1 VIATAVPDTEI
12 VHDLAMVSTVYE
24 VKRPW
29 YARLWIL
36 ISAALVLVVVGVVAA
51 VVVLT
56 RRAQLAPAGRTIAGV
71 AVGGLDERQLRAAV
85 ESSVRVQVQKP
96 ILVRVTGADQT
107 FTLDPVAAGI
117 SLDADA
123 TVRAGLAGTA
133 AALPAVLT
141 VDSAQLRAALAT
153 HRVAATD
160 TVVKLAAP
168 SPRLEAKGDTS
179 YTPVTAGIDRTA
191 GTPGW
196 SLDPAA
202 AATAVEAA
210 ARAGQT
216 EVSVPGTA
224 VAPATRPANLAG
236 VDQLIGTF
244 TTYHPCCAARVTN
257 IHLIA
262 KIVDGTVVAPGK
274 TFSLNGKV
282 GERTRDK
289 GFVPA
294 PAIVAGELEDQLGGG
309 VSQFSTTLFNAAWF
323 AGLPILEHQ
332 PHSKYISRYP
342 PGREATLDWGNIDN
356 IFRNDTPAP
365 VVIRVK
371 TTGTSVTVGLYGH
384 TGERRVVSETGPRDP
399 VGADGGFSIRVTR
412 TVYDDDRKTGSTTF
426 RWTYDGLD

>member
-85 ESSVRVQVQKP
+85 ESSVRAQVQKP

-196 SLDPAA
+196 SLDPA

-342 PGREATLDWGNIDN
+342 PGREATLDYDTIDQV
-356 IFRNDTPAP
+356 FRNTTKTA
-365 VVIRVK
+365 VVIRTM
-371 TTGTSVTVGLYGH
+371 TTDTSVTVALYGH
-384 TGERRVVSETGPRDP
+384 TGDRTVSSTTGPRLPRD
-399 VGADGGFSIRVTR
+399 GGGFSI
-412 TVYDDDRKTGSTTF
+412 TVQRQVRDRGAVTGSDTL
-426 RWTYDGLD
+426 RWTYTGFD

>member
-1 VIATAVPDTEI
+1 MIATAVPDTEI

-36 ISAALVLVVVGVVAA
+36 ISAALVPVVVGVVVA
-51 VVVLT
+51 VVVMT
-56 RRAQLAPAGRTIAGV
+56 RRPELVPAGRTIAGV

-85 ESSVRVQVQKP
+85 ESSLRAQVQKP
-96 ILVRVTGADQT
+96 ILVRVPGADQT
-107 FTLDPVAAGI
+107 FTIDPASSGI
-117 SLDADA
+117 ALDADA
-123 TVRAGLAGTA
+123 TVRSAFVGAA
-133 AALPAVLT
+133 AALPATLT
-141 VDSAQLRAALAT
+141 VDSGKLRAVLAT
-153 HRVAATD
+153 HRKAATD
-160 TVVKLAAP
+160 TVVKLATP
-168 SPRLEAKGDTS
+168 TPRLEAKGDTS

-196 SLDPAA
+196 TLDPAVA
-202 AATAVEAA
+202 ASAVESAA
-210 ARAGQT
+210 GAGQT
-216 EVSVPGTA
+216 EVTVASTA
-224 VAPATRPANLAG
+224 VAPATKPADFAG

-262 KIVDGTVVAPGK
+262 KIVDGTVVAPGN
-274 TFSLNGKV
+274 TFSLNDKV
-282 GERTRDK
+282 GRRTADK

-323 AGLPILEHQ
+323 AGLPILKHQ

-356 IFRNDTPAP
+356 VFRNDTSAP

-384 TGERRVVSETGPRDP
+384 TGERRVVSETGPRNP

-412 TVYDDDRKTGSTTF
+412 TIYDDGSKTGSTTF
-426 RWTYDGLD
+426 GWTYDGLD